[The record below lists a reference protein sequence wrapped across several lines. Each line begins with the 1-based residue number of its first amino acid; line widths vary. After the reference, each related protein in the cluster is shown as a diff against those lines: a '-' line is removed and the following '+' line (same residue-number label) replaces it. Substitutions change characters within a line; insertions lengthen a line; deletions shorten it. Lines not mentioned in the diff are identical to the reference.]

1 MNRYEVLLIRFGLL
15 YLVLTGMFGVLFML
29 QPQLAAYFRVTHVH
43 LGFLGFFLS
52 LVMGV
57 AYWMMPR
64 PGGMR
69 QEGATAAT
77 FYLHNLGLV
86 LRSIAEPW
94 FRYAGGTAPQV
105 VMAAGGFASLA
116 AIVIFAVS
124 MIRRVRTAEEIQN
137 LRRDARLKRE
147 AEEQVSQQP
156 R

>member
-15 YLVLTGMFGVLFML
+15 YLVLTAVFGVLFML

-69 QEGATAAT
+69 QERATAAT
-77 FYLHNLGLV
+77 FYLHNAGLV
-86 LRSIAEPW
+86 LRSIGEPW
-94 FRYAGGTAPQV
+94 FRYAGGLAPQAV
-105 VMAAGGFASLA
+105 TAAGGVASLA
-116 AIVIFAVS
+116 AIVIFAVA
-124 MIRRVRTAEEIQN
+124 MFRRVRTAEEIQN
-137 LRRDARLKRE
+137 LRRSARLERE
-147 AEEQVSQQP
+147 AAEKINQ
-156 R
+156 RM